1 MKDAFWWVPLTVV
14 LVALAVIVY
23 YEWET
28 TEEKPLPVELP
39 VPPASDEPRYPVPA
53 TPQEP
58 VMPLPALDESDEA
71 IQGSLEE
78 LFRQESVGEILK
90 PENIIRNLVVTVDN
104 LPREKL
110 GVQMRPVKPAMDA
123 FRTSGT
129 EAAITMSPDNYAR
142 YQPFIELV
150 RVADAKQVTSLY
162 FHFYPLF
169 QQAYDDLGDA
179 SRNFNDRLVEVIDH
193 LLATPE
199 VQGPIRL
206 MQPKVFYQFADP
218 ELEAMSAGQKI
229 LIRMG
234 SENAAVIKAK
244 LQEIRAELVTQD

>member
-1 MKDAFWWVPLTVV
+1 MKEAFWWVPLTVV
-14 LVALAVIVY
+14 LVALAVLVY

-28 TEEKPLPVELP
+28 TREKPPPVELP
-39 VPPASDEPRYPVPA
+39 VPPASDAPRYPVPA

-58 VMPLPALDESDEA
+58 VIPLPRLDESDEA

-78 LFRQESVGEILK
+78 LFHQESVWEILK
-90 PENIIRNLVVTVDN
+90 PENIIRNVVVTVDN
-104 LPREKL
+104 LPREKP
-110 GVQMRPVKPAMDA
+110 GVQRRPVKPAMDA

-142 YQPFIELV
+142 YQPFVELA
-150 RVADAKQVTSLY
+150 RVADAKQVTGLY
-162 FHFYPLF
+162 FRFYPLF

-179 SRNFNDRLVEVIDH
+179 PRNFNDRLVEVIDH

-229 LIRMG
+229 LIRRG

-244 LQEIRAELVTQD
+244 LREIRAELVTQN

>member
-1 MKDAFWWVPLTVV
+1 MKEAFWWVPLTVV
-14 LVALAVIVY
+14 LVALAVLVY

-28 TEEKPLPVELP
+28 TREKPPPVELP
-39 VPPASDEPRYPVPA
+39 VPPASDAPRYPVPA

-58 VMPLPALDESDEA
+58 VIPLPRLDESDEA

-78 LFRQESVGEILK
+78 LFRQESVWEILK
-90 PENIIRNLVVTVDN
+90 PENIIRNVVVTVDN

-142 YQPFIELV
+142 YQPFVELA
-150 RVADAKQVTSLY
+150 RVADAKQVTRLY
-162 FHFYPLF
+162 FRFYPLF

-179 SRNFNDRLVEVIDH
+179 SRNFNDRLVEAIDH

-206 MQPKVFYQFADP
+206 VQPKVFYQFADP